1 MIKKIIAL
9 IFVSFFVMSGITV
22 LTENNQN
29 YQISNNQ
36 INNFVN
42 INNNPIINLTYD
54 SSYTLPNLYISGLY
68 QYASCYDN
76 KLYYTGYD
84 STNTTYGIY
93 TLSNGI
99 ASFSYGLTGKPN
111 ALGIYSGILFI
122 SYASTNNICYINLS
136 NNQKTTLSALSPC
149 VYYPLVFYN
158 NSIIYEGN
166 SGGGILSYN
175 IKSSATTTLI
185 CFLSPSGN
193 GYNLYSNGNYI
204 SVTGDSSSSITPEY
218 YVYSFSHVIQ
228 SGNTQISSMQSIY
241 QYGNVTYIPNDYQG
255 MQYDN
260 GFKTFSTTAITCLP
274 YTLGMTNYDNF
285 SFIPY
290 NIYYSTLGSESNSFY
305 PQFHAGYSHNT
316 FLYSTKNNQE
326 YYLSGISNFSS
337 SYTNFLVQGKDYEY
351 YINQSS
357 DKVFLYFA
365 PNFLTYQV
373 NVKSFNSL
381 NFQINNYFYFN
392 GIIYND
398 LENSITSV
406 NSVFEIKPLNYS
418 SYQYNGSEIIT
429 TQSDFILIGNV
440 YTYNLSIR
448 YSQLQS
454 PSIPLYN
461 IFTYM
466 YPISIIGL
474 FVGMGAFVFA
484 IKKRGYKIW
493 IL

>member
-9 IFVSFFVMSGITV
+9 VFVSFFVMSGLTI

-54 SSYTLPNLYISGLY
+54 SAYTLPNLYTSGLY

-99 ASFSYGLTGKPN
+99 ASFSYSLTEKPN

-136 NNQKTTLSALSPC
+136 NNQKTTLSALSTFAF
-149 VYYPLVFYN
+149 YPLVFYN
-158 NSIIYEGN
+158 NSIIYIASN
-166 SGGGILSYN
+166 DGGVLSYN
-175 IKSSATTTLI
+175 INSLATTTL
-185 CFLSPSGN
+185 FSFVSPSGN

-204 SVTGDSSSSITPEY
+204 SVTGVSTSSVIPEY

-228 SGNTQISSMQSIY
+228 SGAIQISSKQSIY

-260 GFKTFSTTAITCLP
+260 GFKTFSATAITCLP

-357 DKVFLYFA
+357 DKVFIYFA
-365 PNFLTYQV
+365 PNFLIHQV

-398 LENSITSV
+398 LENSITST
-406 NSVFEIKPLNYS
+406 NSVFDIKPLNYS
-418 SYQYNGSEIIT
+418 SYQYNDSEIIT

-454 PSIPLYN
+454 PSIPLYD

-474 FVGMGAFVFA
+474 FVGMGAFIFV
-484 IKKRGYKIW
+484 IKKRGYKI
-493 IL
+493 